1 MKKIKVLLSILQVK
15 QIFIIIDKQYSLRG
29 IPVGRIR
36 GIRIFLLFKER
47 QHLCKRKETIL
58 KGPPHQERTCW
69 LAEHTSV
76 EFGEEIGKTVETMVQ
91 EHVSR
96 LAETWIGRPKSY
108 YWKNKK
114 EVDIVIE
121 PSFIPVPLE
130 VKYRQNPDD
139 VSGVREFMKEFGS
152 PFGIVVTKD
161 TLKLVDEVV
170 FIPLALFLLIC

>member
-1 MKKIKVLLSILQVK
+1 MVSESFFYSKSDSTFAKGKKLYLRDHPTRNVL
-15 QIFIIIDKQYSLRG
+15 
-29 IPVGRIR
+29 VG
-36 GIRIFLLFKER
+36 LLNTRLF
-47 QHLCKRKETIL
+47 
-58 KGPPHQERTCW
+58 
-69 LAEHTSV
+69 

-91 EHVSR
+91 DHTSR
-96 LAETWIGRPKSY
+96 LAETWTGRPKSY

-139 VSGVREFMKEFGS
+139 VSGLREFMKEFGS

-170 FIPLALFLLIC
+170 FVPLALFLLIC